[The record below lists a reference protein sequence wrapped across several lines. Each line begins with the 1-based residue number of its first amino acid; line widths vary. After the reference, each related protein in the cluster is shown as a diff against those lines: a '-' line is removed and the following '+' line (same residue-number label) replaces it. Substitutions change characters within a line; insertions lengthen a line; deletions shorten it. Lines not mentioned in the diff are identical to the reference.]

1 MGKRQTPFS
10 RTIPPI
16 SSKEEDRVPVTI
28 GLPLPGLSLDRIGV
42 LYKMKSINV
51 KFPVPLQ

>member
-10 RTIPPI
+10 RAIPPI
-16 SSKEEDRVPVTI
+16 SSKEEDRVSVTI

-51 KFPVPLQ
+51 KFPAPLQ